1 MLVLFSEL
9 LLASL
14 LRNIVNCS
22 GVLHGCTQRHRR
34 AIRESLPGMD
44 LPPKVMFDRGQF
56 GVEFFLFKIYIFLA
70 FRLKNNKKSQRAN
83 ATTTQVCFK

>member
-14 LRNIVNCS
+14 RRNIVNCS

-56 GVEFFLFKIYIFLA
+56 GVEFFYLYIFLA